1 MDAVTGTFLGIG
13 AFAVL
18 LMLLSL
24 VGGAHLGHLHVGH
37 VDLHLGHIG
46 HAHVG
51 TDSGGMQ
58 LTLPSIAGFI
68 GALGFGGAI
77 VASLLPFGGTTAV
90 LLALVIGLAVAVP
103 AAWAAGRLMA
113 AAINMPTDATPTS
126 SDLLGAIGAVISDI
140 PAGGLGEVRLA
151 HAGQQMKVYARADA
165 PLPRGA
171 RVFVVEV
178 PTPTSVLVEQLPE
191 SGPAALPAE
200 PGNDPLT
207 PKEGQ

>member
-24 VGGAHLGHLHVGH
+24 IGGAHLGHLHVGH
-37 VDLHLGHIG
+37 VDLHLGHG
-46 HAHVG
+46 HVG

-77 VASLLPFGGTTAV
+77 VASLLPFGGTVAV

-113 AAINMPTDATPTS
+113 AAVNMPTDATPTS
-126 SDLLGAIGAVISDI
+126 SDLLGVIGAVITDI
-140 PAGGLGEVRLA
+140 PAGGLGEVRLTQ
-151 HAGQQMKVYARADA
+151 AGQQLKVYARADA

-191 SGPAALPAE
+191 TGPATLPAE
-200 PGNDPLT
+200 PGHDHLS